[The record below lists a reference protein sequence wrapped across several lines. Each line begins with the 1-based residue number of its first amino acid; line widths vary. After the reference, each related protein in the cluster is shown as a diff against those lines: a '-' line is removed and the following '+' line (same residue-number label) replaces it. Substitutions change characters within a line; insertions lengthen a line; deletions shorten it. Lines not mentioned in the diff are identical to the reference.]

1 MKGLLVKD
9 LCLMREL
16 KKMVL
21 IIVFVSAIFV
31 FSGTDQAFLTGYVI
45 ILSALIAGMTLSYDE
60 MNGGMAF
67 LMTLPYSRKQYV
79 AEKYLI
85 GLLIIALG
93 VVYALALAVIQ
104 NLTGGGADMKTT
116 LLTTAVCGFVGVIML
131 AFSLPADLKFGAE
144 KGRVMLIFGFMIV
157 FFGIFF
163 GFRILENN
171 FPDQQ
176 AAIIRWLN
184 DALMSRYI
192 YPGCIILGIVVLG
205 ISFLLA
211 CRILEKKEF

>member
-1 MKGLLVKD
+1 
-9 LCLMREL
+9 
-16 KKMVL
+16 MVL

-116 LLTTAVCGFVGVIML
+116 LLTTAVCAFVGVIML

-157 FFGIFF
+157 FSEFSLDS
-163 GFRILENN
+163 GF
-171 FPDQQ
+171 
-176 AAIIRWLN
+176 W
-184 DALMSRYI
+184 
-192 YPGCIILGIVVLG
+192 
-205 ISFLLA
+205 
-211 CRILEKKEF
+211 K